1 MDMMKMRAIQYMEPG
16 RPELVEVPVPEVPEG
31 EVLVKVKAVTTC
43 PHWDLHIM
51 DGIPMVPG
59 MELNYPF
66 SLGQPGHEA
75 TGEVVAV
82 GKGVED
88 FQEGDTVALWQ
99 DQGMDRQGCY
109 AEYVPA
115 RTRSLIKVP
124 PHLELEAIAS
134 LELAMCVQVSF
145 DQIQEAFSIEG
156 TRFAISGLGPAGLVA
171 LQIAKAYRAGEVIV
185 FDPVESR
192 RELALSIGAD
202 TALNPLEADAF
213 PKTRKKGEAVDLAI
227 DCTGLNSAVEY
238 LMDRTHHMLAVFG
251 VLREPVR
258 FGLNH
263 WMPGLHLVG
272 YSPHNIQAAE
282 RALQHIVEGDLN
294 LKHLVSKTLPF
305 ENYGEGVQILREK
318 KAIKVCY
325 KP

>member
-1 MDMMKMRAIQYMEPG
+1 MNMRAIQYMEPG
-16 RPELVEVPVPEVPEG
+16 RPELVEVPVPDIPED
-31 EVLVKVKAVTTC
+31 EVLVKVIAVTTC

-59 MELNYPF
+59 MDLTYPF

-75 TGEVVAV
+75 IGEVVSV
-82 GKGVED
+82 GKGVQD
-88 FQEGDTVALWQ
+88 FQEGDRVCLWQ

-124 PHLELEAIAS
+124 EHLDPEAVAS

-145 DQIQEAFSIEG
+145 DQIREAFPIKGS
-156 TRFAISGLGPAGLVA
+156 RFAVSGLGPAGLVA
-171 LQIAKAYRAGEVIV
+171 LQIARAYEAGEVIV

-202 TALNPLEADAF
+202 RALDPLDENAF
-213 PKTRKKGEAVDLAI
+213 PKTRKKGQAVDLAI
-227 DCTGLNSAVEY
+227 DCTGLSSAVEY

-272 YSPHNIQAAE
+272 YSPHNYQAAE
-282 RALQHIVEGDLN
+282 RALGHVVDGKLN
-294 LKHLVSKTLPF
+294 LKHLVSETLPF
-305 ENYGEGVQILREK
+305 ERYAEGVQLLREK

-325 KP
+325 LP